1 LPKLYC
7 DAKFRA
13 WTRAV
18 FPTTLPE
25 FQRVFLDEVAYA
37 KYLEHLRWPHGF
49 TCMKCGHSGE
59 PYRFAKRTS
68 VVLRCRVC
76 KANVSLMADTV
87 MKDSHAPLSVW
98 FWGAYLVATQT
109 PGQSA
114 LQFQRQLGLSRYET
128 AFQML
133 HKLRA
138 GMVRPERDS
147 IGSQHPVEVDET
159 LVGGRTR
166 GEGRAVHHKATV
178 VGAIEV
184 RTRMPVEKSKKH
196 KRVVYAGRLLL
207 RLVPGRGA
215 KELTE
220 FVQEN
225 VAQGAVVRTDGW
237 RGYDDLAKLGY
248 THKPLVLLPY
258 DRVQLCTEP
267 RGACFLTHLCDALQ
281 RRLDSPYGL
290 IGNQPDRQGPNIRHK
305 FNHSLRTA
313 FIAYRISGSEE
324 RLFCVTYASADQ

>member
-1 LPKLYC
+1 
-7 DAKFRA
+7 
-13 WTRAV
+13 
-18 FPTTLPE
+18 
-25 FQRVFLDEVAYA
+25 
-37 KYLEHLRWPHGF
+37 
-49 TCMKCGHSGE
+49 
-59 PYRFAKRTS
+59 
-68 VVLRCRVC
+68 
-76 KANVSLMADTV
+76 
-87 MKDSHAPLSVW
+87 
-98 FWGAYLVATQT
+98 VATQT

-166 GEGRAVHHKATV
+166 GEGRGVHHKATV

-196 KRVVYAGRLLL
+196 KRVVYAGRLRL

-248 THKPLVLLPY
+248 THKPLVLDGDPERTDAHLPMIHIAFSNLKTWLLGTHHGVSQQHLQAY
-258 DRVQLCTEP
+258 LNEFVFRFNRRFVTVRPVPILRIKTLSG
-267 RGACFLTHLCDALQ
+267 RGT
-281 RRLDSPYGL
+281 G
-290 IGNQPDRQGPNIRHK
+290 
-305 FNHSLRTA
+305 
-313 FIAYRISGSEE
+313 
-324 RLFCVTYASADQ
+324 